1 MLGIDYGP
9 WDKAEPVSS
18 DMGQIAERALQATI
32 RSAVHFKGIGLHSG
46 RPARLTIHPAAASF
60 GIWFQRSD
68 ITDRD
73 NMIPARY
80 DAVPQSQLCTILRN
94 EAGVE
99 VSTVE
104 HVMAA
109 LVGCGVHNALV
120 EIDGPEVPILDGSA
134 RAL

>member
-1 MLGIDYGP
+1 M
-9 WDKAEPVSS
+9 
-18 DMGQIAERALQATI
+18 QATI
-32 RSAVHFKGIGLHSG
+32 RSAVQFKGIGLHSG

-60 GIWFQRSD
+60 GIWFRRTD

-94 EAGVE
+94 EAGAE

-109 LVGCGVHNALV
+109 LVGCGVHNALIEISIV
-120 EIDGPEVPILDGSA
+120 EVIFLMHFFDSLACCS
-134 RAL
+134 R